1 MKRKSVFKAQMLNS
15 IVCPKTKGPLI
26 YNKKTNELVSN
37 KGKIA
42 YPIKNGIPILLVEKS
57 RKL

>member
-1 MKRKSVFKAQMLNS
+1 MLNS

-26 YNKKTNELVSN
+26 YNKKTKELISK

-42 YPIKNGIPILLVEKS
+42 YPIKNGIPILLLEKS

>member
-1 MKRKSVFKAQMLNS
+1 MLNS
-15 IVCPKTKGPLI
+15 IVCPKTKGSLI
-26 YNKKTNELVSN
+26 YNKKTNELISK

-42 YPIKNGIPILLVEKS
+42 YPIKNGIPILLLEKS